1 MNFPVW
7 EIPVLGGGLLIG
19 IIAVVHVF
27 ISHFAVGGGLFLVL
41 TERKARRENSAVLLD
56 YVKRHSKFFLLLSV
70 VAGAV
75 TGVGIWFA
83 IGLVHPTATS
93 SLIHAFVWGWAIEW
107 VFFLVEVTSILVYVK
122 TWDTMD
128 ARTHMAVGWI
138 YAVSSLLTLAVING
152 IVAFMLT
159 PGDWLQTRGFWD
171 AILNPSY
178 LPSLF
183 SRTFIA
189 VGFAGV
195 YAFLTATLLPPLP
208 ARAAIIRYSARWVL
222 PALILLPLALLWYNS
237 VIPET
242 SREIVGGGIAA
253 IETTARY
260 GMYAALAL
268 LVLVVFGP
276 LLRPKHFSF
285 GQALVLLVLASVALF
300 AAERVREAVRKPYI
314 LYGYMYANGVRVED
328 YERVEQ
334 AGVLAS
340 SKWMSAQT
348 IDQANELRL
357 GRELFRAQCMSCH
370 TVGGYQDIVP
380 HLAGRTADD
389 LDVILMDLS
398 SFRGYMPPFAGN
410 DQERL
415 TLARW
420 LMTLPQP
427 DATARSLGGRQQ

>member
-7 EIPVLGGGLLIG
+7 EIPFLGGGLLIG

-27 ISHFAVGGGLFLVL
+27 ISHFAVGGGLFLVM
-41 TERKARRENSAVLLD
+41 TERKARRENSTVLLD

-75 TGVGIWFA
+75 TGVGIWFT

-128 ARTHMAVGWI
+128 PRTHMVVGWI

-171 AILNPSY
+171 GILNPSY
-178 LPSLF
+178 LPSLV
-183 SRTFIA
+183 SRTLIA

-195 YAFLTATLLPPLP
+195 YAFLTATRLPPAP
-208 ARAAIIRYSARWVL
+208 ERAAIIRYSARWVL
-222 PALILLPLALLWYNS
+222 PALVLLPLALLWYNS

-268 LVLVVFGP
+268 LVLVVLGP
-276 LLRPKHFSF
+276 LRHPQPCLRPS
-285 GQALVLLVLASVALF
+285 ASARLCGS
-300 AAERVREAVRKPYI
+300 PT
-314 LYGYMYANGVRVED
+314 
-328 YERVEQ
+328 
-334 AGVLAS
+334 S
-340 SKWMSAQT
+340 ST
-348 IDQANELRL
+348 
-357 GRELFRAQCMSCH
+357 GTC
-370 TVGGYQDIVP
+370 T
-380 HLAGRTADD
+380 RTASGWRT
-389 LDVILMDLS
+389 MS
-398 SFRGYMPPFAGN
+398 RSTRQGFS
-410 DQERL
+410 
-415 TLARW
+415 
-420 LMTLPQP
+420 LPQSGCP
-427 DATARSLGGRQQ
+427 HGRSTSPMNSAWAVSSSGRNA